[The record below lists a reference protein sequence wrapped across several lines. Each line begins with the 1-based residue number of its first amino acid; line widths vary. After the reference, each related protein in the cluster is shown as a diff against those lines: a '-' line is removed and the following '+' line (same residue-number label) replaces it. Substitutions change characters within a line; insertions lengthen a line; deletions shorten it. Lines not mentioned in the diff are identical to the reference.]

1 MQKFYP
7 SEIIEKLKQ
16 GENNL
21 QVSKLSQEI
30 EALKTQ
36 FEETDYKTTKMIQ
49 YENMG
54 LELPYSWEDIYREAE
69 EIRIQI
75 REREKELHNLLQLGE

>member
-30 EALKTQ
+30 EALKTS

-69 EIRIQI
+69 EIRVQI